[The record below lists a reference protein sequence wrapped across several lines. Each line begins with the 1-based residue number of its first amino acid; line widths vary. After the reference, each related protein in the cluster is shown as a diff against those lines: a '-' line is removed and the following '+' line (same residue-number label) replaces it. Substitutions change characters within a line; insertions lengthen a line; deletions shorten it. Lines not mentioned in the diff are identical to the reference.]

1 MQGQVEIRPR
11 LVGGSEGVKILC
23 TNSNGYP
30 SDKNNKRKVPTAKKL
45 LKDQDM
51 AIILETGINKV
62 QTMLDLDESLNIA
75 KSNPMK
81 SIERN

>member
-1 MQGQVEIRPR
+1 
-11 LVGGSEGVKILC
+11 
-23 TNSNGYP
+23 
-30 SDKNNKRKVPTAKKL
+30 
-45 LKDQDM
+45 M